1 MNSKHYEVRVLPLFV
16 SELSEILDYIA
27 FRLRNPKAA
36 DDLEIAVYEAIRA
49 RSTCAEAFEPCRS
62 RFPRKY
68 KFYRIYV
75 NNYVIFYAVIDN
87 VMEVQ
92 SIMYNKRNTQEL
104 F

>member
-16 SELSEILDYIA
+16 SELSEILDYIT

-36 DDLEIAVYEAIRA
+36 DNLERAVYDAIKT
-49 RSTCAEAFEPCRS
+49 RSTCAEAFEHCRS
-62 RFPRKY
+62 RFSRQY
-68 KFYRIYV
+68 TFYRIYV
-75 NNYVIFYAVIDN
+75 NNYVIFYAVIGN
-87 VMEVQ
+87 IMEVQ